1 MKSMGVTDGHD
12 GVVACGNLDAELF
25 FENWLDL
32 KGDRLG
38 CFVYIPLLAA
48 RFEFGPDI

>member
-1 MKSMGVTDGHD
+1 MLGVTDGHD

-32 KGDRLG
+32 EGDRLG
-38 CFVYIPLLAA
+38 CFVYTTISTD
-48 RFEFGPDI
+48 RTEPDAIIAK